1 MPDPFQKEID
11 VAVQAV
17 KEAAR
22 LCRSVQMDLAG
33 SSVEKSDRSPVTV
46 ADFGSQA
53 LVCHVLQQA
62 FPDDVVVAEEDA
74 SMLRQ
79 EENEVLLDQ
88 VLQHVKRI
96 RPEAER
102 EHVLDWIGRGGASNY
117 QDRFWVLD
125 PIDGT
130 KGFLRN
136 DQYAVAL
143 ALIVG
148 GDVKVAALA
157 CPNIPSGASKEGTIG
172 TVFAA
177 VRGRGAI
184 EMALDE
190 HEDPVTVRVSE
201 TAESSLA
208 RFCES
213 FESGHSSHGDA
224 ARIAESLGIT
234 TEPLRMDSQAKY
246 GVVARGQ
253 ADLYLR
259 LPTRAGYVERVWD
272 HAAGLLVI
280 QEAGGKVTDINGSA
294 LDFRYGRGLEKNRG
308 VVASNG
314 LLHDRVLEVLV
325 DHGIAG

>member
-1 MPDPFQKEID
+1 MPDSFRVETD

-17 KEAAR
+17 KAAAR
-22 LCRSVQMDLAG
+22 LCRAVQTELAG
-33 SSVEKSDRSPVTV
+33 NSVEKSDRSPVTV

-62 FPDDVVVAEEDA
+62 FPDDAVVAEEDA
-74 SMLRQ
+74 SMLSR
-79 EENEVLLDQ
+79 EENEALLDQ
-88 VLQHVKRI
+88 VVQHVRRI
-96 RPEAER
+96 RPEADHES
-102 EHVLDWIGRGGASNY
+102 VLEWIGRGGATAYGSRY
-117 QDRFWVLD
+117 WVLD

-143 ALIVG
+143 ALIVD

-157 CPNIPSGASKEGTIG
+157 CPNLPTGASKNGAPG

-190 HEDPVTVRVSE
+190 LEDSIAVRVSE
-201 TAESSLA
+201 TNESSRA

-213 FESGHSSHGDA
+213 FESGHSSHNDA

-234 TEPLRMDSQAKY
+234 AEPIRMDSQAKY

-294 LDFRYGRGLEKNRG
+294 LDFSHGRGLEKNRG

-314 LLHDRVLEVLV
+314 LLHDRVLEVLA

>member
-1 MPDPFQKEID
+1 MPDSFRVETD

-17 KEAAR
+17 KAAAR
-22 LCRSVQMDLAG
+22 LCRAVQTELAG
-33 SSVEKSDRSPVTV
+33 NSVEKSDRSPVTV

-62 FPDDVVVAEEDA
+62 FPDDGVVAEEDA
-74 SMLRQ
+74 SMLSR
-79 EENEVLLDQ
+79 EENEALLDQ
-88 VLQHVKRI
+88 VVQHVRRI
-96 RPEAER
+96 RPEADHES
-102 EHVLDWIGRGGASNY
+102 VLEWIGRGGATAYGSRY
-117 QDRFWVLD
+117 WVLD

-143 ALIVG
+143 ALIVD

-157 CPNIPSGASKEGTIG
+157 CPNLPTGASKNGAPG

-190 HEDPVTVRVSE
+190 LEDSIAVRVSE
-201 TAESSLA
+201 TNESSRA

-213 FESGHSSHGDA
+213 FESGHSSHNDA

-234 TEPLRMDSQAKY
+234 AEPIRMDSQAKY

-294 LDFRYGRGLEKNRG
+294 LDFSHGRGLEKNRG

-314 LLHDRVLEVLV
+314 LLHDRVLEVLA

>member
-1 MPDPFQKEID
+1 MPDSFRVETD

-17 KEAAR
+17 KAAAR
-22 LCRSVQMDLAG
+22 LCRAVQTELAG
-33 SSVEKSDRSPVTV
+33 NSVEKSDRSPVTV

-62 FPDDVVVAEEDA
+62 FPDDGVVAEEDA
-74 SMLRQ
+74 SMLSR
-79 EENEVLLDQ
+79 EENEALLDQ
-88 VLQHVKRI
+88 VVQHVRRI
-96 RPEAER
+96 RPEADHES
-102 EHVLDWIGRGGASNY
+102 VLEWIGRGGATEYGSRY
-117 QDRFWVLD
+117 WVLD

-143 ALIVG
+143 ALVVD

-157 CPNIPSGASKEGTIG
+157 CPNLPIGASKNGAPG

-190 HEDPVTVRVSE
+190 LEDSIAVRVSE
-201 TAESSLA
+201 TNESSRA

-213 FESGHSSHGDA
+213 FESGHSSHNDA

-234 TEPLRMDSQAKY
+234 AEPIRMDSQAKY

-294 LDFRYGRGLEKNRG
+294 LDFSHGRGLEKNRG

-314 LLHDRVLEVLV
+314 LLHDRVLEVPA